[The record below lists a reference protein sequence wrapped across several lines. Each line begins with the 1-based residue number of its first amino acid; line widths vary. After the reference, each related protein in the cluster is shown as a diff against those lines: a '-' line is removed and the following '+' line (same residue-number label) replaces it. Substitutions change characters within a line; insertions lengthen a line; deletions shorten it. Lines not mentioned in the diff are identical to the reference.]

1 MRRIDEAFSTICLRL
16 RRVGESIVVM
26 LELILILEVC
36 GVVDSDGSENN
47 DESPP
52 RIVEVSESER
62 LEAIKQKNTYLLD
75 TREELTF

>member
-1 MRRIDEAFSTICLRL
+1 
-16 RRVGESIVVM
+16 M

>member
-1 MRRIDEAFSTICLRL
+1 MVI
-16 RRVGESIVVM
+16 

-52 RIVEVSESER
+52 RVVEVSESER
-62 LEAIKQKNTYLLD
+62 MREDQKGKSTH
-75 TREELTF
+75 TRYKGERLTF

>member
-1 MRRIDEAFSTICLRL
+1 M
-16 RRVGESIVVM
+16 VM

>member
-1 MRRIDEAFSTICLRL
+1 
-16 RRVGESIVVM
+16 VVM

-52 RIVEVSESER
+52 RIVEVSELER
-62 LEAIKQKNTYLLD
+62 LEEIKQENTYLLD
-75 TREELTF
+75 WSEELTF